1 MVVEKKRKGEL
12 RSGESGHG
20 SPPGVGSGRR
30 RRRCGV
36 VGENERGERGTREG
50 RVDLR
55 GYASPHATPNTT

>member
-55 GYASPHATPNTT
+55 G